1 MNVFR
6 NISEFTSDSPT
17 VVTIGTFDGV
27 HAGHRKILTKV
38 SDLSKV
44 QNCNSVLLTL
54 WPHPKHVLFPDI
66 NIELLNSLDERLEHL
81 ENAGLQ
87 NVVVH
92 PFTKEFSRLTA
103 TEYVRD
109 VLVTGLKAKYVVIGY
124 DHRFGRNREGSFE
137 DLKELSQLY
146 DFEVVE
152 ISAEEI
158 EGVQLSSTKIRKA
171 LRDGDIATANRYL
184 GYEYALLGTVVEGN
198 QLGRSIGFPTANLAL
213 NEPDKLVPKDGSYA
227 VKVLMGQLEYGGM
240 MNIGV
245 RPTVDGERR
254 TIEVNIFD
262 FDDVIYGK
270 EVKLVFYSRIRD
282 EVRFT
287 DLDQLREQLGK
298 DRLRAEEILKS

>member
-1 MNVFR
+1 M
-6 NISEFTSDSPT
+6 
-17 VVTIGTFDGV
+17 
-27 HAGHRKILTKV
+27 
-38 SDLSKV
+38 
-44 QNCNSVLLTL
+44 
-54 WPHPKHVLFPDI
+54 
-66 NIELLNSLDERLEHL
+66 DERLEHL
-81 ENAGLQ
+81 KDAGLQ

-109 VLVTGLKAKYVVIGY
+109 VLVTGLKARFVVIGY

-146 DFEVVE
+146 DFEVIE
-152 ISAEEI
+152 ISAQEI

-171 LRDGDIATANRYL
+171 LRDGDIDTANRYL
-184 GYEYALLGTVVEGN
+184 GYEYAIVGTVVEGN

-213 NEPDKLVPKDGSYA
+213 KEPDKLVPKDGAYA
-227 VKVLMGQLEYGGM
+227 VKVILGANAYEGM

-245 RPTVDGERR
+245 RPTVDGEKR

-262 FDDVIYGK
+262 FDEVIYGK

-298 DRLRAEEILKS
+298 DRLRAEEILRS